1 VPLDNDCLS
10 DETQVKIFFP
20 KFWKPGLLGS
30 FEKSFKKLKKLK
42 IRASLVNSS
51 MIQT

>member
-20 KFWKPGLLGS
+20 KFWKPCLIGS
-30 FEKSFKKLKKLK
+30 LEKSFKKIFKNKKLGQV
-42 IRASLVNSS
+42 L
-51 MIQT
+51 